1 MLFSKEKREY
11 YYIFRLYYYNASV
24 SLPRKR
30 RARISPPFYWHVCY
44 CTLLAF
50 CSIFLTETKAE
61 AALADG
67 LEQFLFRLFVTGVVR
82 HAERKETGL
91 SHG

>member
-1 MLFSKEKREY
+1 MRGILLHLLTLLQRVCLSVCLSSARKR
-11 YYIFRLYYYNASV
+11 
-24 SLPRKR
+24 R
-30 RARISPPFYWHVCY
+30 RARISPPFFFWH
-44 CTLLAF
+44 AW
-50 CSIFLTETKAE
+50 CSRFFVRFFLTETKAE